1 MTIDELIER
10 LEDYAEELGGDAEV
24 RLMTQAHWPFE
35 NGVAG
40 LASGQ
45 EINDQK
51 EDDDQDV
58 ENDYVV
64 YVVEGDQLCYGSTRA
79 WQVAY

>member
-10 LEDYAEELGGDAEV
+10 LEDYREELGGDAEI

-35 NGVAG
+35 NGIAG

-51 EDDDQDV
+51 EDDDEDV
-58 ENDYVV
+58 ENDHVV
-64 YVVEGDQLCYGSTRA
+64 YLVEGAQICYGSKRA
-79 WQVAY
+79 WQIAY